1 MTDASSIL
9 RRRTRWIS
17 WAAACLG
24 CFLVGLLTASALNLP
39 RRSAAEKFW
48 TEGAPVPAAQGAPG
62 APTDPRERPPSFV
75 DLARRLQGTVVN
87 ISTTKAVTGP
97 RRHLDPE
104 GRRDPWG
111 DFFERFFGQ
120 PRAFRGRSLGSG
132 VIVNAAGYILTNAH
146 VVEQTTEILVR
157 LSDKQEYPASV
168 VGRDAKT
175 DLALIKI
182 AADHP
187 LAVATLGDSDALQIG
202 EWVLAIG
209 NPFGFEHSV
218 TAGIVSGK
226 GRDLGASPYDQYIQ
240 TDAAINPGNSGGP
253 LVSMRGEVVGINT
266 AIIPNS
272 HIGFAIPIN
281 LAKAVLVQ
289 LRDQGRVTR
298 AWLGVVIQPVTREA
312 AGSLGLSDDRGALV
326 SEVVTGSPAAAA
338 GLKPGDVIV
347 ALDGQP
353 VADARD
359 LPRLVAGRPV
369 GSTVQVTFLRAG
381 KRQTVRL
388 TLGELPEERV
398 AARSEEEGGLGL
410 TVRDLTADLA
420 RELGLPAAGGVAITA
435 VEPGTEAERA
445 GLKRGD
451 RVLEVNRKPVA
462 SAAEVREA
470 LREAG
475 RGGAILLL
483 VRRGDRSLFAA
494 LKAPGR

>member
-1 MTDASSIL
+1 MTDEMSD
-9 RRRTRWIS
+9 RPPRTRWFP
-17 WAAACLG
+17 WAAACLA
-24 CFLVGLLTASALNLP
+24 CFLVGLLVASALNLP

-48 TEGAPVPAAQGAPG
+48 TEGAPRPAAQV
-62 APTDPRERPPSFV
+62 APTPPADPRERPPSFV
-75 DLARRLQGTVVN
+75 ELARRLQGTVVN
-87 ISTTKAVTGP
+87 ISTTKAGPGP
-97 RRHLDPE
+97 RRQPDPE

-111 DFFERFFGQ
+111 DFFERFFGH
-120 PRAFRGRSLGSG
+120 PRTFRGRSLGSG

-168 VGRDAKT
+168 VGRDTKT

-182 AADHP
+182 AADQP
-187 LAVATLGDSDALQIG
+187 LAAATLGDSDALQIG

-226 GRDLGASPYDQYIQ
+226 GRDLGGSPYDQYIQ

-253 LVSMRGEVVGINT
+253 LVGMRGEVVGINT

-281 LAKAVLVQ
+281 LAKTVLVQ

-298 AWLGVVIQPVTREA
+298 AWLGVVVQPVTREA

-326 SEVVTGSPAAAA
+326 SEVVVASPAAAA

-347 ALDGQP
+347 AVDGQP
-353 VADARD
+353 VAEARD

-369 GSTVQVTFLRAG
+369 GSAAQVTFLRGG

-388 TLGELPEERV
+388 VLGELPEERV

-420 RELGLPAAGGVAITA
+420 RELGLPGAGGVAITA
-435 VEPGTEAERA
+435 VEAGTEAERA

-451 RVLEVNRKPVA
+451 RILEVNRRPVA

-470 LREAG
+470 LGEAG

-483 VRRGDRSLFAA
+483 VRRGERSLFAA

>member
-1 MTDASSIL
+1 MTEETSAPRFRI
-9 RRRTRWIS
+9 RWGS
-17 WAAACLG
+17 WAAACLA
-24 CFLVGLLTASALNLP
+24 CFLVGLLVASALNLP

-48 TEGAPVPAAQGAPG
+48 TEGAPRPAAQV
-62 APTDPRERPPSFV
+62 APTPPADPRDRPPSFV
-75 DLARRLQGTVVN
+75 ELARRLQGTVVN
-87 ISTTKAVTGP
+87 ISTTKAGPGP
-97 RRHLDPE
+97 RRQPDPE

-111 DFFERFFGQ
+111 DFFERFFGH
-120 PRAFRGRSLGSG
+120 PRTFRGRSLGSG

-168 VGRDAKT
+168 VGRDTKT

-182 AADHP
+182 AADQP
-187 LAVATLGDSDALQIG
+187 LAAATLGDSDALQIG

-226 GRDLGASPYDQYIQ
+226 GRDLGGSPYDQYIQ

-253 LVSMRGEVVGINT
+253 LVGMRGEVVGINT

-281 LAKAVLVQ
+281 LAKTVLVQ

-298 AWLGVVIQPVTREA
+298 AWLGVVVQPVTREA

-326 SEVVTGSPAAAA
+326 SEVVVASPAAAA

-347 ALDGQP
+347 AVDGQP
-353 VADARD
+353 VAEARD

-369 GSTVQVTFLRAG
+369 GSAAQVTFLRGG

-388 TLGELPEERV
+388 VLGELPEERV

-420 RELGLPAAGGVAITA
+420 RELGLPGAGGVAITA
-435 VEPGTEAERA
+435 VEAGTEAERA
-445 GLKRGD
+445 GLKKGD
-451 RVLEVNRKPVA
+451 RILEVNRRPVA

-470 LREAG
+470 LSEAG

-483 VRRGDRSLFAA
+483 VRRGERSLFAA

>member
-1 MTDASSIL
+1 
-9 RRRTRWIS
+9 
-17 WAAACLG
+17 
-24 CFLVGLLTASALNLP
+24 
-39 RRSAAEKFW
+39 
-48 TEGAPVPAAQGAPG
+48 
-62 APTDPRERPPSFV
+62 
-75 DLARRLQGTVVN
+75 VVN
-87 ISTTKAVTGP
+87 ISTTKAGPGP
-97 RRHLDPE
+97 RRQPDPE

-111 DFFERFFGQ
+111 DFFERFFGH
-120 PRAFRGRSLGSG
+120 PRTFRGRSLGSG

-168 VGRDAKT
+168 VGRDTKT

-182 AADHP
+182 AADQP
-187 LAVATLGDSDALQIG
+187 LAAATLGDSDALQIG

-226 GRDLGASPYDQYIQ
+226 GRDLGGSPYDQYIQ

-253 LVSMRGEVVGINT
+253 LVGMRGEVVGINT

-281 LAKAVLVQ
+281 LAKTVLVQ

-298 AWLGVVIQPVTREA
+298 AWLGVVVQPVTREA

-326 SEVVTGSPAAAA
+326 SEVVVASPAAAA

-347 ALDGQP
+347 AVDGQP
-353 VADARD
+353 VAEARD

-369 GSTVQVTFLRAG
+369 GSAAQVTFLRGG

-388 TLGELPEERV
+388 VLGELPEERV

-420 RELGLPAAGGVAITA
+420 RELGLPGAGGVAITA
-435 VEPGTEAERA
+435 VEAGTEAERA
-445 GLKRGD
+445 GLKKGD
-451 RVLEVNRKPVA
+451 RILEVNRRPVA

-470 LREAG
+470 LSEAG

-483 VRRGDRSLFAA
+483 VRRGERSLFAA

>member
-1 MTDASSIL
+1 MSEQMSDL
-9 RRRTRWIS
+9 RPRIRWVS
-17 WAAACLG
+17 WAAACLA
-24 CFLVGLLTASALNLP
+24 CFLVGLLVASGLNLP
-39 RRSAAEKFW
+39 HRSAAAKFW
-48 TEGAPVPAAQGAPG
+48 TEGAPGPVAQAAPAP
-62 APTDPRERPPSFV
+62 PTDPRERPPSFV
-75 DLARRLQGTVVN
+75 ELARRLQGTVVN
-87 ISTTKAVTGP
+87 ISTTKAVGGP
-97 RRHLDPE
+97 RRHPDLE

-111 DFFERFFGQ
+111 DFFERFFGH
-120 PRAFRGRSLGSG
+120 PRPFRGRSLGSG
-132 VIVNAAGYILTNAH
+132 VIVNAEGYILTNAH
-146 VVEQTTEILVR
+146 VVEQTAEILVR
-157 LSDKQEYPASV
+157 LSDRHEYAASI

-182 AADHP
+182 AAEAP

-226 GRDLGASPYDQYIQ
+226 GRDLGGSPYDQYIQ

-281 LAKAVLVQ
+281 LAKTVLVQ

-298 AWLGVVIQPVTREA
+298 AWLGVLLQPVTREA
-312 AGSLGLSDDRGALV
+312 ARSLGLTDDRGALV
-326 SEVVTGSPAAAA
+326 SEVVAGSPAAAA
-338 GLKPGDVIV
+338 GLRPGDVIV

-353 VADARD
+353 VAGVRD

-369 GSTVQVTFLRAG
+369 GSTAEVAFLREG
-381 KRQTVRL
+381 KRKTVRL
-388 TLGELPEERV
+388 VLGELPEERV
-398 AARSEEEGGLGL
+398 AARPEGDGGLGL
-410 TVRDLTADLA
+410 TIRDLTPDLA
-420 RELGLPAAGGVAITA
+420 RELGLPAAEGVAVTA
-435 VEPGTEAERA
+435 VEPGTEAGRA
-445 GLKRGD
+445 GLKQGD
-451 RVLEVNRKPVA
+451 RILEVNRRPVT

-475 RGGAILLL
+475 QGGAILLL
-483 VRRGDRSLFAA
+483 VRRGERNLFAA
-494 LKAPGR
+494 LKAPER

>member
-1 MTDASSIL
+1 MREQTSSGP
-9 RRRTRWIS
+9 RRVRWIP
-17 WAAACLG
+17 WATACLA
-24 CFLVGLLTASALNLP
+24 CFVVGLLVASGLNLP
-39 RRSAAEKFW
+39 RRSAAAKFW
-48 TEGAPVPAAQGAPG
+48 TEGAPVPAAQGAP
-62 APTDPRERPPSFV
+62 APDPRERPPSFV
-75 DLARRLQGTVVN
+75 ELARRLQGTVVN
-87 ISTTKAVTGP
+87 ISTTKAGTAS
-97 RRHLDPE
+97 RRHPDLE

-120 PRAFRGRSLGSG
+120 PRTFRGRSLGSG
-132 VIVNAAGYILTNAH
+132 VIVNEAGYILTNAH

-157 LSDKQEYPASV
+157 LSDRHEFPATL
-168 VGRDAKT
+168 VGRDGTT

-182 AADHP
+182 AADQP
-187 LAVATLGDSDALQIG
+187 LGVATLGDSDALQIG

-226 GRDLGASPYDQYIQ
+226 GRDLGASAYDQYIQ

-253 LVSMRGEVVGINT
+253 LVNTRGEVVGINT

-281 LAKAVLVQ
+281 LAKTILVQ
-289 LRDQGRVTR
+289 LKDQGRVTR
-298 AWLGVVIQPVTREA
+298 AWLGVLIQPVPREA

-326 SEVVTGSPAAAA
+326 SEVVADSPAAAA
-338 GLKPGDVIV
+338 GMHAGDVIV
-347 ALDGQP
+347 ALDGKP
-353 VADARD
+353 VAEARE

-369 GSTVQVTFLRAG
+369 GSTVEVTFLRGG
-381 KRQTVRL
+381 KRRTVRL

-410 TVRDLTADLA
+410 TVRDVTPDLA
-420 RELGLPAAGGVAITA
+420 RELGLSGATGVAITA

-451 RVLEVNRKPVA
+451 RILEVNRRSVA
-462 SAAEVREA
+462 SATEVREA
-470 LREAG
+470 LTEAG

-483 VRRGDRSLFAA
+483 VRRGERSLFAA
-494 LKAPGR
+494 LKAPAR

>member
-1 MTDASSIL
+1 MSEKASAPRPRI
-9 RRRTRWIS
+9 RWGS
-17 WAAACLG
+17 WAAACLA

-39 RRSAAEKFW
+39 RRSDAEKFW
-48 TEGAPVPAAQGAPG
+48 TEGAPRPAAQVAP
-62 APTDPRERPPSFV
+62 APPADPRERPPSFV
-75 DLARRLQGTVVN
+75 ELARRLQGTVVN

-97 RRHLDPE
+97 RRHPDPE

-120 PRAFRGRSLGSG
+120 PRTFRGRSLGSG

-157 LSDKQEYPASV
+157 LSDRQEYPASV

-182 AADHP
+182 AADQP

-226 GRDLGASPYDQYIQ
+226 GRDLGGSPYDQYIQ

-253 LVSMRGEVVGINT
+253 LVSTRGEVVGINT

-281 LAKAVLVQ
+281 LAKTVLVQ

-298 AWLGVVIQPVTREA
+298 AWIGVVVQPVTREA

-326 SEVVTGSPAAAA
+326 SEVVAGSPAAAA
-338 GLKPGDVIV
+338 GLKAGDVIV
-347 ALDGQP
+347 GVDGQP
-353 VADARD
+353 VAEARD

-369 GSTVQVTFLRAG
+369 GSAAQVTFLRGG

-388 TLGELPEERV
+388 VLGELPEERA

-410 TVRDLTADLA
+410 RIRDLTPDLA

-435 VEPGTEAERA
+435 VEAGTEAERA

-451 RVLEVNRKPVA
+451 RILEVNRRPVA

-470 LREAG
+470 LAEAG

-483 VRRGDRSLFAA
+483 VRRGDRSLSAA